1 MASPSRPH
9 DINSTNEIHPKCVR
23 YDNNYSLGNVQPTYE
38 GGGEVGIVGP
48 NVGFDGVDDQHV
60 IEIHLE
66 NL

>member
-9 DINSTNEIHPKCVR
+9 DINSINEIHPKYVR

-38 GGGEVGIVGP
+38 GVGP
-48 NVGFDGVDDQHV
+48 NVDFDGVDDQHV